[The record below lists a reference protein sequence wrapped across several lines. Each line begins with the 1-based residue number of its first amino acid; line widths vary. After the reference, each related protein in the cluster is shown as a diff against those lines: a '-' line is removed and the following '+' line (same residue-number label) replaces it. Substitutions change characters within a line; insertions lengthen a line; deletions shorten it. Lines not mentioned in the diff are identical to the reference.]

1 MTPTHKIN
9 VDVLAATTK
18 EAGDKAKCLTEIAR
32 HIDLDNLKV
41 LADAAKKPGM
51 NAKIR
56 QFKMFL

>member
-1 MTPTHKIN
+1 MNPTHTIK
-9 VDVLAATTK
+9 VAVLASTPQ
-18 EAGDKAKCLTEIAR
+18 EASEKANCLTEIAR

-51 NAKIR
+51 NIKIR